1 MAVKGQRVGP
11 AQMPVVS
18 CLPPDAGSVHHAL
31 VSAPAYAAS
40 SQGRR
45 AAAKAWAAGAEGPEV
60 SLPSCSSR
68 FQSEWVSIV
77 RPGLCCPARYGA
89 AGEPLCSWRS
99 HSGVT
104 EAGPVPAKGFSPQS
118 RPPQSPLACRC
129 GCRAPSTVCRRSERV
144 LATRRWVLAGQG

>member
-1 MAVKGQRVGP
+1 MGP

-18 CLPPDAGSVHHAL
+18 CLPPDAGGVHHTL
-31 VSAPAYAAS
+31 VSAPASATS

-60 SLPSCSSR
+60 SLSSCDLRSH
-68 FQSEWVSIV
+68 SEWVGIV
-77 RPGLCCPARYGA
+77 RPGLCRPARCGA
-89 AGEPLCSWRS
+89 AGEPLCSWRP

-104 EAGPVPAKGFSPQS
+104 EAGPVPATGFSPQS

-129 GCRAPSTVCRRSERV
+129 GCSAPSTVCRRNERV
-144 LATRRWVLAGQG
+144 FATRRWVAGRG